1 MSEIKKLGDR
11 LNKLERLNQSKINE
25 IKDDD
30 IKNVLVK
37 ATALI
42 EEDAI
47 SSLEKL
53 PKSKEILELTTNMIK

>member
-1 MSEIKKLGDR
+1 MSEIKKLGER

-25 IKDDD
+25 IKDVD

-42 EEDAI
+42 EEDPT

-53 PKSKEILELTTNMIK
+53 PKSKETSELMTNMMN